1 MKNRRLI
8 DIILTAA
15 VFIGLSAQVSSQV
28 KENAKEFEPVVGQSG
43 KDVVWV
49 PTPQILVDSML
60 RLAKVS
66 KNDFLIDLG
75 SGDGRTV
82 ITAAKMGVR
91 AIGIEYNPDMVEL
104 SKRNA
109 AEEGVADKTEFIV
122 ADLFKYDFTEAT
134 VVTMFLLTDINL
146 RLRPQLLEMKPGTRI
161 VSNTFSMMEWIA
173 DDTVTLDDEVSWNI
187 AYLWIVPADV
197 DGKWKLQEGG
207 QLILVQKFQML
218 EGELTTPEGKRH
230 SIEGK
235 LNGNDIVF
243 SAGDITYT
251 GRVDGRK
258 ISGSSL
264 KGSERRTWSAYR

>member
-28 KENAKEFEPVVGQSG
+28 KGNAKEFEPVVGQSG